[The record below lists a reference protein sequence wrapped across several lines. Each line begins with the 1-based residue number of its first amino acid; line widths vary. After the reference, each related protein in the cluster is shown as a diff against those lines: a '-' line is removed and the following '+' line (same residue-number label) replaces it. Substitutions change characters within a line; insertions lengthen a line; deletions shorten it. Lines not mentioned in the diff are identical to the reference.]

1 MADSINSSINLSSKN
16 LEHAM
21 KEMIREIEVGRA
33 LPAKAPAKLVQQVT
47 SDFTKFN
54 PFNWGV
60 QSY

>member
-33 LPAKAPAKLVQQVT
+33 LPAKAPAKLVQQLT

-54 PFNWGV
+54 PFN
-60 QSY
+60 